1 MRKIKFR
8 AWNKQTK
15 NIYRC
20 TSIYD
25 DGSCRIQ
32 DDSTNKHIEAN
43 NVILLQYTGLK
54 DKNGVEIYEGDI
66 VKEPYYV
73 DENNGFL
80 ILKVIF
86 KEGEYLG
93 EILNKKGFG
102 LQRLTIYKEVIGNIY
117 ENHELLNNN

>member
-54 DKNGVEIYEGDI
+54 DKNGVEIFEGDYLLDGHSGRYAE
-66 VKEPYYV
+66 VKFIKGAFV
-73 DENNGFL
+73 VVFDDEIQDL
-80 ILKVIF
+80 YDWTC
-86 KEGEYLG
+86 EC
-93 EILNKKGFG
+93 
-102 LQRLTIYKEVIGNIY
+102 VIGNIY
-117 ENHELLNNN
+117 KNPELLN